1 MNKVFDASGLHWEFR
16 KDLSI
21 LRDGEQRLLDMR
33 VNRKGAAR
41 IVGGTDKW
49 GIHVRGFWIPRV
61 VMKHNDRTVAVVE
74 GRANGE
80 ALPVE
85 LSGGRR
91 YDLHVKYDPEVNVVV
106 KTPAGKEI
114 MRYGHRFARPKPRP
128 IFELKQADLPY
139 DDMITLVVLGCHVFI
154 SMQNE
159 AEGIIEQ
166 PKGGRRSGAARATVV
181 E

>member
-1 MNKVFDASGLHWEFR
+1 
-16 KDLSI
+16 
-21 LRDGEQRLLDMR
+21 
-33 VNRKGAAR
+33 
-41 IVGGTDKW
+41 
-49 GIHVRGFWIPRV
+49 VRGFWIPRV

-91 YDLHVKYDPEVNVVV
+91 YDLHVKYDPEVHVIV
-106 KTPAGKEI
+106 KTTAGREI

-128 IFELKQADLPY
+128 IFELKRADLPY
-139 DDMITLVVLGCHVFI
+139 DELITLIVLGCHVFI

-159 AEGIIEQ
+159 AQ
-166 PKGGRRSGAARATVV
+166 NTVALPKGVRRPVPAKTEAES
-181 E
+181 